1 MDVIYGLIPFV
12 LVFGFIAVVVFIWMA
27 KKGQFDDLDRA
38 ANQIFLDDADDFEP
52 GHQPRGE
59 RSSQVEIER
68 TEHVSGHGGTNLNE
82 LENRNRKK

>member
-38 ANQIFLDDADDFEP
+38 ANQIFLDDDDFEP
-52 GHQPRGE
+52 GQGGRRDQQRIADDASDKG
-59 RSSQVEIER
+59 RD
-68 TEHVSGHGGTNLNE
+68 GHGME
-82 LENRNRKK
+82 EEKS

>member
-38 ANQIFLDDADDFEP
+38 ANQIFLDDDDDFEP
-52 GHQPRGE
+52 GLSARRDQ
-59 RSSQVEIER
+59 Q
-68 TEHVSGHGGTNLNE
+68 GHPEKLGPASND
-82 LENRNRKK
+82 K

>member
-38 ANQIFLDDADDFEP
+38 AYQIFLDEDDFEP
-52 GHQPRGE
+52 GVSARRDQQAGE
-59 RSSQVEIER
+59 KAAKEDEPKGSSGQ
-68 TEHVSGHGGTNLNE
+68 
-82 LENRNRKK
+82 K